1 MRSSEILK
9 ILQILIGESRAMKKF
24 VRFFGGIV
32 AVAVLVLVTAFPPA
46 ANAAMVEL
54 PPLPYDYAALAPT
67 IDAETMQLH
76 HDKHH
81 AAYISKMNEVLQKYP
96 ELQNQTVDTLIR
108 DLSKVPEDVRKTVQ
122 NNGGGH
128 LNHTM
133 FWQIMKPQGGGTPTG
148 TLAAAID
155 KKFGSFDQFKE
166 QFNQAGLNQFGSGW
180 VWLVLDAQGQL
191 QIIST
196 ANQDSPL
203 MQGLYPVMGNDV
215 WEHAY
220 YLSYRNRRADYLT
233 SWWNVV
239 NWPEIEKRYV
249 QAQT

>member
-1 MRSSEILK
+1 
-9 ILQILIGESRAMKKF
+9 MKKF